1 MQHEKQTGRISMPD
15 IMWTNF
21 TLIELLVVIA
31 IIAILASMLLP
42 ALNQARESVRKTA
55 CTNILKQYGVAGT
68 LYASS
73 NGDYWVPVKPS
84 WYNVNEFRKLLGTY
98 LLPDSNASS
107 PAFSK
112 GLICPSS
119 KGYMTSVTLNGQSGC
134 QANWSYGVS
143 YKDFEATWSAGDK
156 AFKLTQLARP
166 SKSAAFADA
175 LDHLLYNFD
184 PYSGTYGYF
193 IAGREDTTPNK
204 GVLAFRHKD
213 TTNLLFFDGHAD
225 SLNGHEINNRTA
237 SSRTNPFRF
246 FNVR

>member
-1 MQHEKQTGRISMPD
+1 MKKIR
-15 IMWTNF
+15 F

-42 ALNQARESVRKTA
+42 ALNQARESARKTT

-68 LYASS
+68 LYAS
-73 NGDYWVPVKPS
+73 NNDDYWIPVKPN

-98 LLPDSNASS
+98 QLSGTTTSS
-107 PAFSK
+107 VAFGK

-119 KGYMTSVTLNGQSGC
+119 RGYMTPVKLDDQIGY
-134 QANWSYGVS
+134 QANWSYGAS
-143 YKDFEATWSAGDK
+143 YKDFEATWASGDK

-175 LDHLLYNFD
+175 LDHLLYNLD
-184 PYSGTYGYF
+184 PYSGTSGYF

-213 TTNLLFFDGHAD
+213 TTNLLFFDGHVN
-225 SLNGHEINNRTA
+225 SVNGNESNKLVS